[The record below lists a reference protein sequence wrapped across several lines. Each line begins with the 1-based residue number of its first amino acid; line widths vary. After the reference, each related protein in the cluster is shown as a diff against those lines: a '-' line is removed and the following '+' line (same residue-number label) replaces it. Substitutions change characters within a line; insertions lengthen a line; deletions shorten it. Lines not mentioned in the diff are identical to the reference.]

1 MGMSAS
7 EIDAFKSKA
16 MDYIRMAKEY
26 DSHIQDTLDEEDA
39 GSRILRKLESS
50 ACQMSRMTVERIRA
64 MWNTVIKSEGSD
76 DDVDK
81 KRLQVLSQFADMKA
95 VPFTAHDIFRA
106 QKEMNATHLGME
118 KLRTFMLDEIAS
130 AAANGRSPH
139 PLLLVGSPGCG
150 KTSLASAF
158 PERGSALISMSGKSA
173 AFELCGSDQS
183 WRVSDFGLIIKA
195 FLQAGSLFLLSL
207 CLMNLTKPEPLILIH
222 VRTVF
227 SWNFLKG
234 KRHVCLQ
241 TISSLFK

>member
-1 MGMSAS
+1 MSAS

-26 DSHIQDTLDEEDA
+26 DSHIHDTLDEEDA

-95 VPFTAHDIFRA
+95 VPFTAHDISRA

-118 KLRTFMLDEIAS
+118 KLKTFMLDEIAS
-130 AAANGRSPH
+130 ASANGRSPH

-150 KTSLASAF
+150 KTSLALSLASAF

-183 WRVSDFGLIIKA
+183 WRASDFGLIIKA
-195 FLQAGSLFLLSL
+195 FLQAGSLSPVIFPGTS
-207 CLMNLTKPEPLILIH
+207 
-222 VRTVF
+222 
-227 SWNFLKG
+227 
-234 KRHVCLQ
+234 
-241 TISSLFK
+241 